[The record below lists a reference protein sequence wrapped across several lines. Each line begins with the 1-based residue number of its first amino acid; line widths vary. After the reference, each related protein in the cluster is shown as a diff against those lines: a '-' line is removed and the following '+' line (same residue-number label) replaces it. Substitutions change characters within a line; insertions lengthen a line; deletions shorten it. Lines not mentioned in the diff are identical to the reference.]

1 MVIGVAAIEEHALA
15 AAGVGARATE
25 EACGRIPPL
34 WPLENFVAVNPFLG
48 LSDLSFDEAGILM
61 ERVTHATPLMEADY
75 YLNKIRN
82 GSISA
87 SNIRVALQRW
97 GSGVEPSDPISWL
110 ELRLRRGSL
119 SERIL
124 TVADWLDE
132 KTGTSWAPFVV
143 DEISKWCSSY
153 FDRGQSTWR
162 MPWKHLSLYE
172 AWRRAAEIDA
182 NPEVAGLA
190 HFRRHVKELPQ
201 MEDDAIAY
209 CMERLDIP
217 AELAQDFLHRE
228 LMTVFGWS
236 AYAAYQDRQGLG
248 HNTVRQILAIRLAYD
263 TALLPLCDM
272 WQCRMS
278 TPSAGSTEARHIA
291 QLALEH
297 VFESKLLEKLRER
310 PAGLPSTSR
319 KSLQAVFC
327 IDVRS
332 ELYRRALEAQGS
344 GIETL
349 GFAGFFGMPIEVA
362 SSARCPVLLSPG
374 YRVEAEGSA
383 SVLGQFGKQASELW
397 TNLTSS
403 AAACF
408 SSVEVGGALSGLG
421 MLGKS
426 WARSNGKTPAE
437 NLRWD
442 IPLPERVQL
451 AAGALRNMGLEASRL
466 APVVLLCGH
475 GSRTENNPYASSLDC
490 GACGGH
496 KGDINA
502 RFAAALLND
511 PEVRQGLKQRG
522 MPIPMDTVF
531 VGALHNTTTDE
542 VALYDS
548 EDLLSVEQRAQV
560 ERWLRSASEAA
571 RRERARNFLP
581 AGPAA
586 GDLQLEKE
594 VLQRS
599 RDWSE
604 VRPEWG
610 LAGNAA
616 FIAAP
621 RSRTR
626 HLNLEGRVFLHE
638 YDPLADHDG
647 SVLRLILTAPV
658 VVASWIN
665 LQYFASTVNN
675 RVFGSGNKVLHN
687 VTGTFGVWEGNGGDL
702 RTGLPLQSLHDGE
715 QWMHEPL
722 RLHVFVEA
730 PLERIDRILR
740 DSTEVRNLVEHRW
753 IHLLAMDGASC
764 YECRG
769 TGKWRFVSECAR

>member
-1 MVIGVAAIEEHALA
+1 MVIGAAAFEEHAHG
-15 AAGVGARATE
+15 AAGLGADATE
-25 EACGRIPPL
+25 EACRRIPPL

-48 LSDLSFDEAGILM
+48 LSDLSFEEAGGLM
-61 ERVTHATPLMEADY
+61 ERVAHAAPLMEAEY
-75 YLNKIRN
+75 YRTKIQD

-87 SNIRVALQRW
+87 PNIRAALLRSR
-97 GSGVEPSDPISWL
+97 SGVEPADPVSWL
-110 ELRLRRGSL
+110 EKRLRRGSL

-132 KTGTSWAPFVV
+132 TRGTSWAPFVV
-143 DEISKWCSSY
+143 EEISKWCSSY
-153 FDRGQSTWR
+153 FDRGQSSWR
-162 MPWKHLSLYE
+162 MPWKHLPLYG
-172 AWRRAAEIDA
+172 AWKRAAEIDA
-182 NPEVAGLA
+182 NPAVAGLKG
-190 HFRRHVKELPQ
+190 FRNHVKELPQ
-201 MEDDAIAY
+201 SADDAIAC

-217 AELAQDFLHRE
+217 ADLARDFLHRQ

-236 AYAAYQDRQGLG
+236 AYAAYHDRQGLG
-248 HNTVRQILAIRLAYD
+248 HDTVRQILAIRLAYD
-263 TALLPLCDM
+263 TALLPLCGM
-272 WQCRMS
+272 WQCRKS
-278 TPSAGSTEARHIA
+278 SPGTGSTEARHIA
-291 QLALEH
+291 HLALEH
-297 VFESKLLEKLRER
+297 AFASNLLEKLRER
-310 PAGLPSTSR
+310 PPAGPSTRR

-332 ELYRRALEAQGS
+332 EPYRRALEAQGP

-374 YRVEAEGSA
+374 YRVDAGGSA
-383 SVLGQFGKQASELW
+383 SRIGQIAKQAAELW

-403 AAACF
+403 AAGCF
-408 SSVEVGGALSGLG
+408 SSVEVGGALFGLG

-426 WARSNGKTPAE
+426 AARRNGNTSVE
-437 NLRWD
+437 DLRWN

-511 PEVRQGLKQRG
+511 PEVREELKARG
-522 MPIPMDTVF
+522 MPIPADSVF

-542 VALYDS
+542 AVLYDR
-548 EDLLSVEQRAQV
+548 EELLSMERRKQI
-560 ERWLRSASEAA
+560 ERWLRSATLAA
-571 RRERARNFLP
+571 RRERARNFP
-581 AGPAA
+581 SGGEAS
-586 GDLQLEKE
+586 GDRSLEKE

-621 RSRTR
+621 RSRTA

-638 YDPLADHDG
+638 YDPHADHDG

-702 RTGLPLQSLHDGE
+702 RTGLPLQSLHDGTK
-715 QWMHEPL
+715 WMHEPL

-730 PLERIDRILR
+730 PRERVDRILR
-740 DSTEVRNLVEHRW
+740 DSTEVRNLVEHGW
-753 IHLLAMDGASC
+753 IHLIALDGAGC
-764 YECRG
+764 YECRR
-769 TGKWRFVSECAR
+769 TGKWQFVSECDQ